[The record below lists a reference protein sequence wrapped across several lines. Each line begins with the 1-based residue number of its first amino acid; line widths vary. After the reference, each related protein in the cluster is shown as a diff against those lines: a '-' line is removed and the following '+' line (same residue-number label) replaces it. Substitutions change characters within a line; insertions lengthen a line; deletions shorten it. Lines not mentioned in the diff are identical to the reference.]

1 MVNRYAMEAYIFEG
15 MSSGN
20 RNYRKD
26 MTRIYEQKNM
36 KKGCSGR
43 LILNDY

>member
-1 MVNRYAMEAYIFEG
+1 MVYRYAMEAYIFEG
-15 MSSGN
+15 MSSEN

-26 MTRIYEQKNM
+26 RTRIYVMKNM